1 MYTSTNTTTINL
13 TINSGTI
20 KKSFTLTAKNLKT
33 NQIIGTWKLYSLT
46 RTPITLTGLNG
57 TTDIELSAYDSNNNY
72 TIPNYVKVVAGAIS
86 LSIQSIPNKTIYIGG
101 VSEVLANFTVT
112 NNIVGSPAAFVLI
125 ANGKTVSTVTGIN
138 TTIRSL
144 SYNLRDIIFNSG
156 EFTPVSGQK
165 FKFTAYATTILSTE
179 TLTSNII
186 SFDVTVADSNNL
198 VIVTEDISDFMPSTD
213 PGQTY
218 DDLTE
223 YPQGSQLGFS
233 YYLSYGLTK
242 YSTFNVKYSIFT
254 VSGVTETLIKQGE
267 ILNVY
272 KGETNR
278 FVYSTVNLD
287 PSLNGDYIKIS
298 LFGYASSDAGDP
310 TAQYTKNVY
319 CRIIES
325 DQVPLYANNDIHTL
339 LAYYS
344 KVSGFNSTTTGT

>member
-1 MYTSTNTTTINL
+1 M
-13 TINSGTI
+13 
-20 KKSFTLTAKNLKT
+20 
-33 NQIIGTWKLYSLT
+33 
-46 RTPITLTGLNG
+46 
-57 TTDIELSAYDSNNNY
+57 
-72 TIPNYVKVVAGAIS
+72 
-86 LSIQSIPNKTIYIGG
+86 SIQNVPNKTIYIGG

-112 NNIVGSPAAFVLI
+112 NNITGSPAAFVLTT
-125 ANGKTVSTVTGIN
+125 NGKTIDTVTGIN
-138 TTIRSL
+138 TSIRSL
-144 SYNLRDIIFNSG
+144 SYNIRDIIFNSG

-186 SFDVTVADSNNL
+186 TFEVTVADSNNL
-198 VIVTEDISDFMPSTD
+198 VIVTEEISDFIPSET

-218 DDLTE
+218 EDLTE

-242 YSTFNVKYSIFT
+242 YSTFNIDYSIYT
-254 VSGVTETLIKQGE
+254 VSGGVETLIKEGE

-278 FVYSTVNLD
+278 FVYSTVNID
-287 PSLNGDYIKIS
+287 PTLNGDYLKIVM
-298 LFGYASSDAGDP
+298 FGYASSDAGDV

>member
-1 MYTSTNTTTINL
+1 M
-13 TINSGTI
+13 
-20 KKSFTLTAKNLKT
+20 
-33 NQIIGTWKLYSLT
+33 
-46 RTPITLTGLNG
+46 
-57 TTDIELSAYDSNNNY
+57 
-72 TIPNYVKVVAGAIS
+72 
-86 LSIQSIPNKTIYIGG
+86 SIQNVPNKTIYIGG

-112 NNIVGSPAAFVLI
+112 NNITGSPAAFVLT
-125 ANGKTVSTVTGIN
+125 ANGKTIDTVTGIN
-138 TTIRSL
+138 TSIRSL
-144 SYNLRDIIFNSG
+144 SYNIRDIIFNSG

-186 SFDVTVADSNNL
+186 TFEVTVADSNNL
-198 VIVTEDISDFMPSTD
+198 VIVTEEISDFIPSET

-218 DDLTE
+218 EDLTE

-242 YSTFNVKYSIFT
+242 YSAFNIDYSIYT
-254 VSGVTETLIKQGE
+254 VSGGIETLIKEGE
-267 ILNVY
+267 ILNIY

-278 FVYSTVNLD
+278 FVYSTVNID
-287 PSLNGDYIKIS
+287 PTLNGDYLKIVI
-298 LFGYASSDAGDP
+298 FGYASSDAGDV